1 MADDEPE
8 QGFWKKALEDRRNTV
23 SNLGGYSYE
32 DFQKASSYSVDGFGD
47 MYEYLMSNYMEILE
61 FFGDYCDSDGNLETN
76 RIITVVD
83 RSEEHTSELQSLM
96 RISYAVFCLKK
107 KIKQILN

>member
-83 RSEEHTSELQSLM
+83 RKTTVDRKST
-96 RISYAVFCLKK
+96 R
-107 KIKQILN
+107 LNSSH